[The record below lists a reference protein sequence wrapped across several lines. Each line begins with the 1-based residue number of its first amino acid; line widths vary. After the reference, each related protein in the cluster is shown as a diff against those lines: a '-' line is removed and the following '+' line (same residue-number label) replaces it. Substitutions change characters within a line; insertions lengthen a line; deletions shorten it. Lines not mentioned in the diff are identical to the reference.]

1 MADST
6 NASSGR
12 KRRRSQPAAAK
23 TDQAELAVSV
33 PAVASPVE
41 TAPTPPPPE
50 VSPAPPS
57 RNDKRAIHLRRIY
70 VLGRLTDIAAERKR
84 NREELIALLTE
95 MQTVTDPARRKI
107 VRNRAA
113 YIRQRTPVL
122 TDERAAMASENKLL
136 LSKIR
141 GTAQTD
147 PA

>member
-1 MADST
+1 MADSM

-12 KRRRSQPAAAK
+12 KRRRSQPGAAK

-33 PAVASPVE
+33 PAVAAPAE
-41 TAPTPPPPE
+41 IAPTPPPPE

-57 RNDKRAIHLRRIY
+57 PNDKRATLYRRIY
-70 VLGRLTDIAAERKR
+70 VVGRLTDIAAERKR

-107 VRNRAA
+107 VRHRAA
-113 YIRQRTPVL
+113 YIRQRTAVL
-122 TDERAAMASENKLL
+122 AEERAAMASENKLL
-136 LSKIR
+136 LSQIR
-141 GTAQTD
+141 GTSQPG

>member
-1 MADST
+1 M
-6 NASSGR
+6 
-12 KRRRSQPAAAK
+12 
-23 TDQAELAVSV
+23 AVSV

-57 RNDKRAIHLRRIY
+57 KNDKRAIHLRRIY

-107 VRNRAA
+107 VRHRAA
-113 YIRQRTPVL
+113 YIRQRTAVL
-122 TDERAAMASENKLL
+122 TEERAAMASENKLL
-136 LSKIR
+136 LSQIR
-141 GTAQTD
+141 GTSQPG

>member
-1 MADST
+1 MADSM

-12 KRRRSQPAAAK
+12 KRRRSRSGAAK

-33 PAVASPVE
+33 PAAASPVE
-41 TAPTPPPPE
+41 TAPTPPPAD
-50 VSPAPPS
+50 VSPASPS
-57 RNDKRAIHLRRIY
+57 GNDKRAIHHRRIY

-113 YIRQRTPVL
+113 YLRQRTPVL
-122 TDERAAMASENKLL
+122 TEERAAMASENKLL
-136 LSKIR
+136 LSQMR
-141 GTAQTD
+141 GTSQPD